1 MKSFSFLFLLLNKIN
16 KSIIN
21 PNNLHNYQQPTTP
34 RERERERCCSITKPQ
49 YLIETKRKEGKIHW
63 KKERKRKDRDG
74 ESVRDGGATGGSEQ
88 EHGVVHVSR
97 GLDYLHINIVLFLA
111 YCSLYLCLLSWHGL
125 DHRQSLSLC
134 RTFSPPF
141 HFIYIWLGL
150 AYNFLIRV
158 FIFFLLHS

>member
-1 MKSFSFLFLLLNKIN
+1 LKSFSFLFFLSNKKN

-21 PNNLHNYQQPTTP
+21 PNNLHNYQQPTKP
-34 RERERERCCSITKPQ
+34 RERERALLFNHQTTI
-49 YLIETKRKEGKIHW
+49 LDWNETKRRKNSL
-63 KKERKRKDRDG
+63 KERKRKGRDG

-158 FIFFLLHS
+158 SFFFLLHS

>member
-1 MKSFSFLFLLLNKIN
+1 LKRNEKKEKFI
-16 KSIIN
+16 
-21 PNNLHNYQQPTTP
+21 
-34 RERERERCCSITKPQ
+34 ER
-49 YLIETKRKEGKIHW
+49 
-63 KKERKRKDRDG
+63 KKERKRKGRDG

-125 DHRQSLSLC
+125 DHRQSLSLF

-158 FIFFLLHS
+158 SFFFLLHS